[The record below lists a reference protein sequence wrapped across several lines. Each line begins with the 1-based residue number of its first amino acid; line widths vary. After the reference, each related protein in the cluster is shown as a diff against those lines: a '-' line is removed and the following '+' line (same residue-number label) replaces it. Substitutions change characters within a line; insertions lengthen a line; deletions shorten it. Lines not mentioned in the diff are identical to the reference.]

1 MNQPLHFLVID
12 GYTREGRDQF
22 LENGA
27 KPAGMLYETM
37 LQRWSPIP
45 AKVTLLHP
53 ADPGT
58 ELPDALGLSE
68 FDGIAWTGCS
78 LCLNDDIEPV
88 RKQIQLAKDGF
99 TSGTPSF
106 GSCWAAQ
113 IAVVAAGGRVEANPK
128 GREQGI
134 SRKIQLTAEGRAH
147 PMFEGKPEVF
157 DAFTSHDD
165 EITELGDCGVRLAGN
180 AWSHVQAVDVRYD
193 RGVFWSVQY
202 HPEYDLSD
210 MAGLVRCR
218 IPKLIR
224 RGFFPDESTA
234 RAYIDDLQTLHDD
247 PSRRD
252 IAWRL
257 GIDGDVE
264 DDATRCVEV
273 KNWIEKLVIPS
284 RG

>member
-1 MNQPLHFLVID
+1 
-12 GYTREGRDQF
+12 
-22 LENGA
+22 
-27 KPAGMLYETM
+27 
-37 LQRWSPIP
+37 
-45 AKVTLLHP
+45 
-53 ADPGT
+53 
-58 ELPDALGLSE
+58 
-68 FDGIAWTGCS
+68 
-78 LCLNDDIEPV
+78 
-88 RKQIQLAKDGF
+88 
-99 TSGTPSF
+99 
-106 GSCWAAQ
+106 
-113 IAVVAAGGRVEANPK
+113 
-128 GREQGI
+128 
-134 SRKIQLTAEGRAH
+134 
-147 PMFEGKPEVF
+147 MFEGKPEVF

-165 EITELGDCGVRLAGN
+165 EITELGDYGVRLAGN

-193 RGVFWSVQY
+193 RGAFWSVQY

-247 PSRRD
+247 PARRD